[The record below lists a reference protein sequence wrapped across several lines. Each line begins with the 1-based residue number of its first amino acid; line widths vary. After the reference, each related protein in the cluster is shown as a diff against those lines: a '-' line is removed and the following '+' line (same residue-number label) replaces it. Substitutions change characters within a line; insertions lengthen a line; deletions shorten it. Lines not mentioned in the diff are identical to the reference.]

1 MVKWEQREL
10 QEREVIEFLSKSKTL
25 TKKKKVKNFIMN
37 ILVTLILLLIF
48 LGVFWL
54 LFVWGRSII
63 DNLIRNFKIVFKG
76 I

>member
-37 ILVTLILLLIF
+37 ILVTLIFLLIF

-63 DNLIRNFKIVFKG
+63 DNLIRNFNIVFKG